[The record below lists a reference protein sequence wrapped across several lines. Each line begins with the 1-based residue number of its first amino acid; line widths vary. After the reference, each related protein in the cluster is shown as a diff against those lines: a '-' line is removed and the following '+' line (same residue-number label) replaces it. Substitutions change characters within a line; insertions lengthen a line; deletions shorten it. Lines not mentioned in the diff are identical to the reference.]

1 MNAPERAPTEA
12 VVVPL
17 HSRRL
22 ERSETMMAAL
32 DGLSGLNLALEAR
45 ERLSRGGGAT
55 VLGWA
60 ELAVAAV
67 LLITTV
73 AMLRGRRHFGRWV
86 SGLAGIV
93 LLLDGLSR
101 TYGPKGHPSWAL
113 TLNGLV
119 LLTMTGL
126 APRLEARRRARRVLR
141 LDGEGIIYRRNRLR
155 RFTVPRAN
163 IASLVIDGPTALV
176 RTRNGGERRIDLGD
190 LHNRDEA
197 EAALRAWAAA
207 AAVPVSDF
215 RFSPPAS
222 NT

>member
-1 MNAPERAPTEA
+1 MVSTPERTPPPEA

-17 HSRRL
+17 RSRRM
-22 ERSETMMAAL
+22 ERAETMMAAL
-32 DGLSGLNLALEAR
+32 DGVSALNLALEGR
-45 ERLSRGGGAT
+45 ERLARGGGAA

-67 LLITTV
+67 LLVTAI
-73 AMLRGRRHFGRWV
+73 AMLRGRRHLGRWV

-113 TLNGLV
+113 TLNGVVLLV
-119 LLTMTGL
+119 LVLL
-126 APRLEARRRARRVLR
+126 APRLAARREALRVLR
-141 LDGEGIIYRRNRLR
+141 LDGDGISYRRNRFR
-155 RFTVPRAN
+155 RFAVSRAE
-163 IASLVIDGPTALV
+163 IAGIAIDDRSAVV
-176 RTRNGGERRIDLGD
+176 RRRQGGERRIDLAD

-207 AAVPVSDF
+207 HGVP
-215 RFSPPAS
+215 
-222 NT
+222 TL